1 MLNFPLNVLSPSLLT
16 HPAQAPTAF
25 DDLKGREILGVV
37 VESHERSRCEE
48 LENAVRRLAGLATK
62 FGPKGLA
69 ASAVDAE
76 NVVG

>member
-1 MLNFPLNVLSPSLLT
+1 MLNFPLNVLSPGLLT
-16 HPAQAPTAF
+16 HPAQASTAF
-25 DDLKGREILGVV
+25 DDLEGREVLRVV
-37 VESHERSRCEE
+37 VESHEGSRCEE